1 MKVAKYSSDT
11 LKYQENGQTNRFG
24 RSGQHGPPVRLPV
37 VMDLGI
43 LEVCVARNNMRLSVR
58 RRRCLSKTCIGF
70 DQVSRDCNLNS
81 CSVPTRPPLNCG
93 NIPEVGTTNFS
104 VNLTLRAVVLVNAL
118 HHFRVKVSVSAGMW
132 LPMTTVALA
141 CQNLKVS
148 R

>member
-1 MKVAKYSSDT
+1 
-11 LKYQENGQTNRFG
+11 
-24 RSGQHGPPVRLPV
+24 
-37 VMDLGI
+37 MDLGI

-132 LPMTTVALA
+132 LQMMTVALA